1 MMDKEKFDLK
11 KELEVLGDFTTTT
24 SDPTDAQPYVYG
36 QSLFKLMKE
45 DENIVCLCADVQW
58 PTENDYIKKHFP
70 DRYYQMGIAE
80 ANMMGVAS
88 GMAKTG
94 DIVFAHTFCA
104 FTNRRSL
111 DQIAMQVA
119 YPRAKVIIVGF
130 LPGISTVLG
139 VSHQAIE
146 DVACFRSL
154 PNMNIFEPYNETQVM
169 PLLQMAKD
177 SANPSYIRMR
187 RFNKMYDKIDS
198 SIEIGKPQVVQKGSK
213 LVIFASGM
221 TVDIAIDASKR
232 IEKKYNV
239 LPSVVN
245 VFSLKPIDQQS
256 FIDIIKEH
264 SSVISIENHNVI
276 GGLGSLLSE
285 IIAENGLNIKIDK
298 LGVQDTFAQGAET
311 EFLFKKY
318 GISVDAILQ
327 LYDNMAEKEL

>member
-1 MMDKEKFDLK
+1 MDKKKFDLK

-45 DENIVCLCADVQW
+45 DDNIVCLCADVQW

-80 ANMMGVAS
+80 ANMIGVAS

-104 FTNRRSL
+104 FTNRRAL

-119 YPRAKVIIVGF
+119 YPRVKVIVVGF

-154 PNMNIFEPYNETQVM
+154 PNMNVFEPYNETQVM

-177 SANPSYIRMR
+177 SSNPSYIRMR

-198 SIEIGKPQVVQKGSK
+198 SIEIGKPQIIQKGSK

-221 TVDIAIDASKR
+221 TVNIALDASKR
-232 IEKKYNV
+232 IEKKYNF
-239 LPSVVN
+239 LPSVIN
-245 VFSLKPIDQQS
+245 IFSLKPIDNQS
-256 FIDIIKEH
+256 FIDIIKKH

-298 LGVQDTFAQGAET
+298 LGVQDTFALGAET

-318 GISVDAILQ
+318 GISVDAIIQ
-327 LYDNMAEKEL
+327 LYDNMTEKEL

>member
-1 MMDKEKFDLK
+1 MDKEKFDLK

-154 PNMNIFEPYNETQVM
+154 PNMNIFEPYNETQVL
-169 PLLQMAKD
+169 PLLQMSID
-177 SANPSYIRMR
+177 SSNPSYIRMR
-187 RFNKMYDKIDS
+187 RFNKM
-198 SIEIGKPQVVQKGSK
+198 
-213 LVIFASGM
+213 
-221 TVDIAIDASKR
+221 
-232 IEKKYNV
+232 
-239 LPSVVN
+239 
-245 VFSLKPIDQQS
+245 
-256 FIDIIKEH
+256 
-264 SSVISIENHNVI
+264 
-276 GGLGSLLSE
+276 
-285 IIAENGLNIKIDK
+285 
-298 LGVQDTFAQGAET
+298 
-311 EFLFKKY
+311 
-318 GISVDAILQ
+318 
-327 LYDNMAEKEL
+327 

>member
-1 MMDKEKFDLK
+1 MDKEKFDLK
-11 KELEVLGDFTTTT
+11 KELQVLGDFTTTT

-36 QSLFKLMKE
+36 QSLVKLMKE
-45 DENIVCLCADVQW
+45 DDNIVCLCADVQW

-94 DIVFAHTFCA
+94 DVVFTHTFCA

-119 YPRAKVIIVGF
+119 YPKAKVIIVGF
-130 LPGISTVLG
+130 LPGISTILG

-154 PNMNIFEPYNETQVM
+154 PNMNIFEPYNETQVL

-177 SANPSYIRMR
+177 STNPSYIRMR

-198 SIEIGKPQVVQKGSK
+198 SIEIGKPQILQKGSK

-232 IEKKYNV
+232 IEKEYKF
-239 LPSVVN
+239 LPSVIN
-245 VFSLKPIDQQS
+245 VFSLKPINQEN
-256 FIDIIKEH
+256 FINIIKEH

-311 EFLFKKY
+311 EFLFKKF
-318 GISVDAILQ
+318 GISSDAIVQ
-327 LYDNMAEKEL
+327 LYENIIRKDF

>member
-1 MMDKEKFDLK
+1 MDKEKFDLK

-24 SDPTDAQPYVYG
+24 SDPTEAQPYVYG

-239 LPSVVN
+239 
-245 VFSLKPIDQQS
+245 
-256 FIDIIKEH
+256 
-264 SSVISIENHNVI
+264 
-276 GGLGSLLSE
+276 
-285 IIAENGLNIKIDK
+285 
-298 LGVQDTFAQGAET
+298 
-311 EFLFKKY
+311 
-318 GISVDAILQ
+318 
-327 LYDNMAEKEL
+327 